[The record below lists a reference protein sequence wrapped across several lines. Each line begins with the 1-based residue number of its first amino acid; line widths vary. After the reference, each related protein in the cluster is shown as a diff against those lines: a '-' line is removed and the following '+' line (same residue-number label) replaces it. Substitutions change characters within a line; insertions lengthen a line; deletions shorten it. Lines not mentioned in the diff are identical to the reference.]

1 MGDTIATLFLIMF
14 FHTHAKAVKIRTC
27 VPIVGK
33 VAIWNTKVKEILVG
47 IERCKH
53 KLITFVVHNMA

>member
-1 MGDTIATLFLIMF
+1 M
-14 FHTHAKAVKIRTC
+14 AK
-27 VPIVGK
+27 PIVNERA
-33 VAIWNTKVKEILVG
+33 VTKVKEILVG